1 MSAASG
7 AGFVAGRHII
17 DAYGAGGFRFAGMS
31 HVGSILATP
40 RGVCA
45 VAASEL
51 SELRVEH
58 FAPLLMEIA
67 QAPGSVE
74 LLVVGVG
81 EKMARLPASLSTR
94 LRSAGL
100 RLEAMAT
107 GPAARVY
114 NVLVAEDRRVAALLL
129 AAP

>member
-1 MSAASG
+1 MAVVQMISYD
-7 AGFVAGRHII
+7 VR
-17 DAYGAGGFRFAGMS
+17 R
-31 HVGSILATP
+31 
-40 RGVCA
+40 VCA
-45 VAASEL
+45 VAAIEL

-58 FAPLLMEIA
+58 FAPLLTEIA

-94 LRSAGL
+94 LRGAGL